1 MPFVWGTVTY
11 ISLYPVRVLSCTFM
25 KREENV
31 AIVMST
37 FCVIMYNNNNVKMKA
52 AIIKIM

>member
-1 MPFVWGTVTY
+1 
-11 ISLYPVRVLSCTFM
+11 
-25 KREENV
+25 V

-52 AIIKIM
+52 AIIKIMWNNNVHIIIME